1 MNKFKT
7 LLLSAS
13 TLLVLAACGTTTE
26 EEPAVEE
33 PATEEPATEAPADDA
48 ADDAASETSEETQL
62 EEFTLDELSE
72 YDGQDGNPA
81 YVAVDGVV
89 YDVTD
94 NEAWAGGEHAG
105 ELEAG
110 NDYTE
115 EIMESPHGDA
125 VLEDLPVVG
134 NLVE

>member
-1 MNKFKT
+1 MELNKFQM
-7 LLLSAS
+7 S
-13 TLLVLAACGTTTE
+13 TYYFMEVFIYE
-26 EEPAVEE
+26 EIQDNLPISFN
-33 PATEEPATEAPADDA
+33 T
-48 ADDAASETSEETQL
+48 SGTSEETQL
-62 EEFTLDELSE
+62 QEFTLEELSE
-72 YDGQDGNPA
+72 FNGEDGNPA

-105 ELEAG
+105 ELKAG

-115 EIMESPHGDA
+115 EILESPHGES

>member
-1 MNKFKT
+1 MKNLKS

-13 TLLVLAACGTTTE
+13 TLMVLAACGPTAE
-26 EEPAVEE
+26 DAPEVEVPAIEI
-33 PATEEPATEAPADDA
+33 PSDDTA
-48 ADDAASETSEETQL
+48 EET
-62 EEFTLDELSE
+62 TPDISVSELGD

-94 NEAWAGGEHAG
+94 NEAWAGGEHVG
-105 ELEAG
+105 EFPAG

-115 EIMESPHGDA
+115 EILSSPHGES
-125 VLEDLPVVG
+125 VLEDLPIVG
-134 NLVE
+134 NLID